1 MIRELDR
8 VVLKTDLRAQKL
20 KRGDVGTV
28 VLCHGRRGY
37 EVEFLTLEGETVTV
51 VSVEASQ
58 VRRIARDEIPHARRI
73 RVA

>member
-8 VVLKTDLRAQKL
+8 VVLKSDLRAHKL

-28 VLCHGRRGY
+28 VLCHGRRGF
-37 EVEFLTLEGETVTV
+37 EVEFLTLSGRTVTV
-51 VSVEASQ
+51 VSVDRTQ
-58 VRRIARDEIPHARRI
+58 VRPIARDEIPHARRI